1 MSVYGALY
9 SGVSGLAANSNAL
22 GMFADNISNVNT
34 VGYKATKARFSTM
47 VTEGESQTVYSP
59 GGVQATPQT
68 LVSGQGLLQASTSAT
83 DLGIMGNGF
92 FVVSGSPNNGL
103 DSSSIQFTRAGSFF
117 PDDNG
122 FLRNTAGLYLKGW
135 PLDDL
140 GNPPPNLSNLSTL
153 ETINISGLT
162 GTAAA
167 TTMVGLG
174 GKLQTSLVANP
185 LEAPDPAAVPPYAGY
200 QVGDMQSYVMNGGA
214 SGPGNIKPDFLRDVQ
229 VFDSQGGAHTITIA
243 VLKSSTVNQW
253 HVELFDTTTGNA
265 ITSGDIAF
273 KTDGSLDLGNTD
285 TSLTDPVSGIDW
297 QNGSAL
303 STITFSWG
311 SDGKTDGFAQYDSPS
326 TLASPSVNGAVFGNV
341 TGVEITEEGIVI
353 AQFDNGLAKPVY
365 QLPIATFQ
373 NPDGLKRATGNS
385 YTQSDQSGIFSL
397 QVAGT
402 GGAGMIAPS
411 TLEASTVDLAQEFT
425 NLITT
430 QRAYSASTKVITTA
444 DEMLDELNR
453 LKR

>member
-1 MSVYGALY
+1 MSVYGALF

-22 GMFADNISNVNT
+22 GMISDNITNVNT
-34 VGYKATKARFSTM
+34 VGYKATKARFSTL
-47 VTEGESQTVYSP
+47 VTEGESQTTYSA

-68 LVSGQGLLQASTSAT
+68 LVSGQGLLQASSSAT
-83 DLGIMGNGF
+83 DLSIIGNGF
-92 FVVSGSPNNGL
+92 FVVSGTPDNGL
-103 DSSSIQFTRAGSFF
+103 DSASIQFTRAGSFF
-117 PDDNG
+117 PDDDG

-135 PLDDL
+135 PLDDN

-174 GKLQTSLVANP
+174 GKLQTSQALNP
-185 LEAPDPAAVPPYAGY
+185 LETGY
-200 QVGDMQSYVMNGGA
+200 TIDDMMDYVTSDGA
-214 SGPGNIKPDFLRDVQ
+214 SGIKPDFLRDVQ

-243 VLKSSTVNQW
+243 ALKSSTADNQW
-253 HVELFDTTTGNA
+253 HVELFDAATGGAGA
-265 ITSGDIAF
+265 ITAGDIVFNA
-273 KTDGSLDLGNTD
+273 DGSLKLSGTPA
-285 TSLTDPVSGIDW
+285 TSAGLTAPVTGIDW
-297 QNGSAL
+297 NNGAAVSN
-303 STITFSWG
+303 ITFNWG

-341 TGVEITEEGIVI
+341 TGVEITKEGTVI

-365 QLPIATFQ
+365 QLPVATFQ

-385 YTQSDQSGIFSL
+385 YTQSDQSGNFSL
-397 QVAGT
+397 QQAGT

-411 TLEASTVDLAQEFT
+411 NLEASTVDLAQEFT
-425 NLITT
+425 NLITV

-453 LKR
+453 L